1 MKPAL
6 AATFDP
12 KKDKLPVYL
21 ASPKIDGI
29 RARVVGGVVLSRSGA
44 PLPSRAVQSAFGALE
59 GLEGEIVQGGTTGE
73 GVFKRAHAACMSPT
87 ASGAGLQFLA
97 FDCLRFP
104 DEPFSAR
111 LARIPSSLRVEHS
124 AIPATGVAEFEGR
137 MVASGFEGAMLRD
150 PQAPYQP
157 GRHRGTLKVKSFET
171 AEAHVVGHGDRNLD
185 LVTSEG
191 VRFSV
196 ASGLTEEDREDLA
209 RFVGQVVSYSFFP
222 TAGHTAPR
230 FPVFRGV
237 RSPLDM

>member
-44 PLPSRAVQSAFGALE
+44 PLPSRAVQSAFGSLE
-59 GLEGEIVQGGTTGE
+59 GLEGEIVQGSATGE
-73 GVFKRAHAACMSPT
+73 GVFKRTHAACMSPT
-87 ASGAGLQFLA
+87 ASGEGLRFLA
-97 FDCLRFP
+97 FDCVKFP
-104 DEPFSAR
+104 DEPFSER
-111 LARIPSSLRVEHS
+111 LSRIPGPLRVEHTPVS
-124 AIPATGVAEFEGR
+124 PAQAAEYER
-137 MVASGFEGAMLRD
+137 EMVTSGFEGAMLRD
-150 PQAPYQP
+150 PRAPYQP

-171 AEAHVVGHGDRNLD
+171 GEARVIGYGERNLE
-185 LVTSEG
+185 LVTGGG

-196 ASGLTEEDREDLA
+196 ASGLTDGDRNDLA
-209 RFVGQVVSYSFFP
+209 RFVGKIVSYSFFP
-222 TAGHTAPR
+222 TAGHIAPR

-237 RSPLDM
+237 RSPLDL